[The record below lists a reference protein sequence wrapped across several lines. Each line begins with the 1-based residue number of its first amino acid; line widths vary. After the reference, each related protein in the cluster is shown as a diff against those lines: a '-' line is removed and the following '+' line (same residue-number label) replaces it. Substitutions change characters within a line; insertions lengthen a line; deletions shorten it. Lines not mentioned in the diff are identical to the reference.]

1 MQGKSRQRGLVTR
14 IKRDFDDKIRPEG
27 FYLTKRDH
35 RLVSRLIQH
44 LHSPT
49 PFGFIHAENSKFAE
63 YYFDLTVSRLH
74 LMGKNSLIS
83 FESLKKRRLID
94 LLNTEIEGL
103 SLENVS
109 LPGGRDEG
117 RKIVLVPCYAEL
129 SAEDW
134 QDIETLCLELPG
146 SNIGLLCGANPGEKS
161 ILNSERLG
169 RDMRTLHIHFGAP
182 RPREK
187 LILSAIA
194 RSSMRYSHILD
205 ILKQLDVY
213 ETSASDRTEVSDVK
227 SDESANMA
235 LFDGYLET
243 AKEALVVDQ
252 EAIPTSELLPEE
264 EKNSFGLRLGKGLLA
279 VFVVAMGAAAF
290 WILTKI

>member
-27 FYLTKRDH
+27 FYLTKRAH
-35 RLVSRLIQH
+35 RLVSRLSQH

-63 YYFDLTVSRLH
+63 YYFELTVSRLH

-161 ILNSERLG
+161 ILNSERLA

>member
-63 YYFDLTVSRLH
+63 YYFELTVSRLH

-146 SNIGLLCGANPGEKS
+146 CNIGLLCGANPGEKS
-161 ILNSERLG
+161 ILNSERLA

-187 LILSAIA
+187 LILSAVA

-227 SDESANMA
+227 SDESANMG

-279 VFVVAMGAAAF
+279 VFVVAMGAAVF

>member
-27 FYLTKRDH
+27 FYLTKRAH
-35 RLVSRLIQH
+35 RLVSRLSQH

-63 YYFDLTVSRLH
+63 YYFELTVSRLH

-134 QDIETLCLELPG
+134 QDIETLCPELPG

-161 ILNSERLG
+161 ILNSERLA

>member
-63 YYFDLTVSRLH
+63 YYFELTVSRLH

-146 SNIGLLCGANPGEKS
+146 CNIGLLCGANPGEKS
-161 ILNSERLG
+161 ILNSERLA

-227 SDESANMA
+227 SDESANMG